1 VLDYNS
7 LFILFSFVVGRGG
20 AALDYVPRGWVG
32 ESHVMHV
39 AHLLDLQVY
48 TGSFETSQQGEMAC
62 CFSPG
67 KYFLGLGS
75 A

>member
-1 VLDYNS
+1 
-7 LFILFSFVVGRGG
+7 
-20 AALDYVPRGWVG
+20 
-32 ESHVMHV
+32 MHV